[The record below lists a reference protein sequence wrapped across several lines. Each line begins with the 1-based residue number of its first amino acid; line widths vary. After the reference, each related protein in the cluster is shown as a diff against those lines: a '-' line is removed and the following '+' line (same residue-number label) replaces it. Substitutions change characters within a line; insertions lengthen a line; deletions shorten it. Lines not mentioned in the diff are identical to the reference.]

1 VDLGGETALSAET
14 LLHRHPHS
22 PWAGRTLRGRIA
34 RTLVRGTTVFAGGR
48 VAGPPAGRLVTPENT
63 EES

>member
-1 VDLGGETALSAET
+1 VDLAGETALSAET

-34 RTLVRGTTVFAGGR
+34 RTLVRGTTVFADGR